1 MVEKQARFTLM
12 ISKLIQKAN
21 EMGYQM
27 TFAEAYRPPDVA
39 KLYASQKRGIAN
51 SLHCQR
57 LAVDFNIFRDGKW
70 LKKGEDYED
79 LGKYWE
85 SIGGSWGQR
94 FIDSFGNPNPDGNH
108 FSLEHNGV
116 K

>member
-1 MVEKQARFTLM
+1 MVDKQNKFTVM
-12 ISKLIQKAN
+12 ISDLIKKSYDL
-21 EMGYQM
+21 GYQM

-39 KLYASQKRGIAN
+39 ALYAKQGRGIKN
-51 SLHCQR
+51 SLHTIR
-57 LAVDFNIFRDGKW
+57 LAVDFNIFKNGVLLNNGK
-70 LKKGEDYED
+70 DFED

-85 SIGGSWGQR
+85 SVGGTWGGR
-94 FIDSFGNPNPDGNH
+94 FNDGGH